1 MVQKSS
7 LKNQPV
13 LKPAFRQGAIILM
26 VAVALAT
33 GAATV
38 YSLSLSPLT
47 KPRSS
52 PTPSASKVTV
62 DAVAASG
69 YLEPQGEVI
78 HLSAPAF
85 MEGARVEQLLVKRGE
100 KIKAGQVIA
109 ILDSRDRLQAALQ
122 QAQKQV
128 RVAIARLEQVK
139 AGAKI
144 GDILAQNAKVQG
156 NKAELEGQIN
166 TQRATI
172 ANLDAQMEGE
182 KSVQK
187 ATIARIKAELHN
199 AQTDCRRYQSLY
211 QNGAVSAQSRD
222 STCLKEETNQKLLQ
236 EAQANLNRIV
246 SSRGKQIQEAKANL
260 KRTTATQERLIEEA
274 GATLEAVAEV
284 RPVDVQV
291 AHADLEAAQAA
302 VQRAQADLDLAYVR
316 SPKEGQILKIHTW
329 PGELVSNPGIIDLGQ
344 TSQMYVTAEVYETDI
359 SRVRSG
365 QRATIK
371 IDGVIEDLQGTV
383 DEIGLQIGKKDV
395 LGTDPVA
402 DADVRVVEVK
412 IRLDAKDSQRVA
424 GLTNLQVNALIDTSN
439 PKKSFKN

>member
-1 MVQKSS
+1 MKSQ
-7 LKNQPV
+7 LL
-13 LKPAFRQGAIILM
+13 LKPIGWRATVLIAT
-26 VAVALAT
+26 ATLAT
-33 GAATV
+33 SAVTTYAVVHSLAAQ
-38 YSLSLSPLT
+38 SP
-47 KPRSS
+47 S
-52 PTPSASKVTV
+52 PTPSASTIPV
-62 DAVAASG
+62 DAVAALG

-85 MEGARVEQLLVKRGE
+85 MEGARVDQLLVKRGD

-182 KSVQK
+182 KSAQE
-187 ATIARIKAELHN
+187 ATIARIEAELHN
-199 AQTDCRRYQSLY
+199 AQTDCRRYQSLH

-260 KRTTATQERLIEEA
+260 KRTTATQKRQIEEA

-291 AHADLEAAQAA
+291 AQADLEAAQAA

-329 PGELVSNPGIIDLGQ
+329 PGELVSDPGIIDLGQ

-439 PKKSFKN
+439 PKKSLKN

>member
-1 MVQKSS
+1 MLDKSELRVLS
-7 LKNQPV
+7 PLKTTV
-13 LKPAFRQGAIILM
+13 PAAIAL
-26 VAVALAT
+26 AVAATLTT
-33 GAATV
+33 GAAIL
-38 YSLSLSPLT
+38 YSRSHSQPTALSSL
-47 KPRSS
+47 
-52 PTPSASKVTV
+52 PTPSASTIPV
-62 DAVAASG
+62 DAVAALG

-85 MEGARVEQLLVKRGE
+85 LEGARVEQLLVKRGD

-128 RVAIARLEQVK
+128 RVAIARREQVK

-182 KSVQK
+182 KSAQE
-187 ATIARIKAELHN
+187 ATIARIEAELHN
-199 AQTDCRRYQSLY
+199 AQTDCRRYQSLH

-246 SSRGKQIQEAKANL
+246 SSRGKQIQEAKANF
-260 KRTTATQERLIEEA
+260 KRTTATQERQIEEA

-291 AHADLEAAQAA
+291 AQADLEAAQAA

-439 PKKSFKN
+439 PKKSLKN